1 MTFLRI
7 CVGILALTASVA
19 IALGCWGACVA
30 TRHVIVAVDRYGEA
44 GLSLTQTL
52 QRVNGRYGAITETD
66 KLLMAL
72 KSTTV
77 HIDMAARHENAN
89 LTTLDGQE
97 ATLFSDVHGTM
108 TEARGTLKAGA
119 GTLTAA
125 TEDLQTMK
133 PTLAASTYALKGFGA
148 LVDHADSLVT
158 SPHVQDMLASGD
170 VILGNS
176 AAMTTDASAISHH
189 YATIITAP
197 VKKKWYTSMIPPALD
212 AVWKVWMAAHT
223 P

>member
-30 TRHVIVAVDRYGEA
+30 TRHVIVAVDHFADA
-44 GLSLTQTL
+44 GNMVTQTM
-52 QRVNGRYGAITETD
+52 QRVNGKYGTITETD

-77 HIDMAARHENAN
+77 HADMMVAHENRN
-89 LTTLDGQE
+89 LTKVDASVDQLT
-97 ATLFSDVHGTM
+97 SDLHGTLIASHTM
-108 TEARGTLKAGA
+108 LTAGA
-119 GTLTAA
+119 GTLDAA
-125 TEDLQTMK
+125 TDDLKTAQ
-133 PTLAASTYALKGFGA
+133 PTIAASTDALKGFGA

-189 YATIITAP
+189 YATIITDP
-197 VKKKWYTSMIPPALD
+197 VKKRWYTSMIPPALD
-212 AVWKVWMAAHT
+212 AAWKVWMAAHT